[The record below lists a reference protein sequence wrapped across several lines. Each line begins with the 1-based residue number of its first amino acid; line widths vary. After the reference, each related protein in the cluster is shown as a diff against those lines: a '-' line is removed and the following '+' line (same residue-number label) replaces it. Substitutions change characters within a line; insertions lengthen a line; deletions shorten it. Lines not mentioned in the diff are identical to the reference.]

1 MNTPTSKESHSE
13 GFKEKIEV
21 EAKKAFALTVYFAA
35 WFCAITFL
43 AITNSEEHPISLSI
57 FGLALIKAALCAKFM
72 LIAQA
77 IFPIKVS
84 KTHGIIKSLFLE
96 SLFYIFVVL
105 SLSYIEAGIEGLM
118 HGKNFIDA
126 MTGFSQNN
134 PLHVLAMT
142 IVYWLIVWPYLL
154 LVGLRLA
161 LGEDTMLKIL
171 FGRKNSADQ

>member
-1 MNTPTSKESHSE
+1 MNTSISKKSCSE
-13 GFKEKIEV
+13 GIKEKLEV
-21 EAKKAFALTVYFAA
+21 EAKKALALTAYFGT

-43 AITNSEEHPISLSI
+43 AVTNSEHPISLSI

-77 IFPIKVS
+77 IFPIKIS

-96 SLFYIFVVL
+96 SFFYIFIVL
-105 SLSYIEAGIEGLM
+105 DLNYIEAGIEGLM

-126 MTGFSQNN
+126 MTSFGQKN

-142 IVYWLIVWPYLL
+142 IVYWLIVWPYLV

-161 LGEDTMLKIL
+161 LGEDAMLQIL